1 MIKHLIELPLL
12 NLNKIEH
19 TNGTIWIYASIK
31 TNRSRCP
38 NCGKFCKKIHD
49 HYIRTITD
57 LPVFQYKTIIRLKTR
72 KFKCGNN
79 RCKQKVFS
87 EQTPMILRYS
97 RRTNRVLKILESFAI
112 ELTGKLGSIISK
124 QLCITVSSSTITRIA
139 HSQQPPEIKQPRV
152 LGVDDWA
159 YRKGVSYGTI
169 LIDMETSKPI
179 DILSSREGKDLKMWL
194 MKYNDVQIVTRDRS
208 SSYSSAIDEVCP
220 DAIQVADRFHLLTN
234 LSDALDTYFKSI
246 SGTISRM
253 IKAKTNELLNLPESD
268 PKNISTAK
276 EQVIGI
282 RIDPRLDKFNK
293 VKELQK
299 KGVPILRISRDIGIS
314 RGTVRSYFVQ
324 DSLSPKSHSKSTNI
338 ELFINQIVDRLN
350 TRGYMIKDII
360 NEIRELGFNG
370 SQSQAYYNINVIRD
384 NFKICTPGFSQ
395 VQHTKIPYVKPL
407 SPRKLAKYIGFYLN
421 DIVDPQERK
430 YLQTLLDEMVEIR
443 IVRKLVQIFKTMLAR
458 GRGNIKKWID
468 FVIKSKYKLA
478 GLKTFARGLSRDIN
492 AVKNGIEMRWS
503 NGAVEGHVNRIKS
516 IKRQMYGRAS
526 FDLLRKKVIL
536 SQTG

>member
-1 MIKHLIELPLL
+1 MIKQLINMPML
-12 NLNKIEH
+12 NLNRIEH
-19 TNGTIWIYASIK
+19 TSTTIWINASIK

-38 NCGKFCKKIHD
+38 NCGKFSKKIHD
-49 HYIRTITD
+49 HYIRTISD
-57 LPVFQYKTIIRLKTR
+57 LPVFQYRTTIRLKTR
-72 KFKCGNN
+72 KFKCGNS
-79 RCKQKVFS
+79 RCEQKVFS
-87 EQTPMILRYS
+87 EQTPAILRYS

-112 ELTGKLGSIISK
+112 ELTGKLGNIISK
-124 QLCITVSSSTITRIA
+124 QLCLTVSSSTITRIA

-179 DILSSREGKDLKMWL
+179 DILSSREGKDLKKWL

-246 SGTISRM
+246 SGTISRL
-253 IKAKTNELLNLPESD
+253 IKTKTNELLNLPESD
-268 PKNISTAK
+268 PKIISTAK
-276 EQVIGI
+276 EQVNGI

-338 ELFINQIVDRLN
+338 ELFIDHIVDRLN

-370 SQSQAYYNINVIRD
+370 SQSQAYYNINAIRD

-430 YLQTLLDEMVEIR
+430 YLQTLLDEMVELR
-443 IVRKLVQIFKTMLAR
+443 IVRKLVQIFKTMLVR
-458 GRGNIKKWID
+458 GRGNIKRWID
-468 FVIKSKYKLA
+468 FVLKSKYKLA

-492 AVKNGIEMRWS
+492 AVKNGIKMRWS

-516 IKRQMYGRAS
+516 IKQQMYGRAS